1 MSNKLPSVAYLI
13 ATYSHTRVKVPSQK
27 RFVVGVG
34 PTGLPTFSRQM
45 DRGDA
50 IAQMLRRYAH

>member
-1 MSNKLPSVAYLI
+1 MGPKYPSVAYLI
-13 ATYSHTRVKVPSQK
+13 ATYSKARVIAPSQK
-27 RFVVGVG
+27 RFIVGVG

-50 IAQMLRRYAH
+50 LAGMLRRYAH